1 MCDVA
6 PKPWTVGEKQS
17 TLRHVHTKAFPFI
30 YSKSFKYTVWK
41 RASAM
46 VVTNYNETPERIA
59 ENVQYLRVAGRQQVM
74 WQLILMVSQR
84 LVGFVVQ
91 QQVDD
96 RSLSLLH
103 GYVAGGDRQFCEI
116 FKITSNV

>member
-1 MCDVA
+1 
-6 PKPWTVGEKQS
+6 
-17 TLRHVHTKAFPFI
+17 
-30 YSKSFKYTVWK
+30 
-41 RASAM
+41 M